1 MNSAELGVTLVAPGA
16 LVITKPARAVICTEP
31 SLWVDASFAIA
42 NEKEAL
48 PPVELGGETTTA
60 KHLPDEGQV
69 DVCPAAGAASIA
81 APSMLA
87 ASMQKEIRV
96 TIKPAFGMATPHLR
110 Q

>member
-1 MNSAELGVTLVAPGA
+1 
-16 LVITKPARAVICTEP
+16 VICTEP
-31 SLWVDASFAIA
+31 SVWVDASFVIA

-69 DVCPAAGAASIA
+69 DVCPAAGVASIA

-96 TIKPAFGMATPHLR
+96 TMKPAFGMATPHLR